1 MIRWFWLLLATA
13 LEVFADYLLKR
24 WSLGA
29 GTKFA
34 ISGFLIYGIGG
45 IGWGYLL
52 KHETLQRAI
61 VLFVAVN
68 VFAVILMGHLVFDER
83 MTAKEL
89 VAAILVILA
98 VALTE
103 Y

>member
-1 MIRWFWLLLATA
+1 VIRWFWLLLATA

-52 KHETLQRAI
+52 RHETLQRAI

-68 VFAVILMGHLVFDER
+68 VFAVIVMGHYVFGER
-83 MTAKEL
+83 MSIKEL
-89 VAAILVILA
+89 AAAILVVLA